1 MNTGNSIEPSAPLR
15 TDSADPTSA
24 VPVKKAS
31 GAIAWLALLLALTAI
46 GLGVVTYREI
56 ATLKSDNSV
65 SEQLLQRDTRIS
77 ELQGKLESLG
87 ALVSE
92 TRAGLQG
99 LEQAQLLTEQQLRG
113 LTAGMSIDNSDLAV
127 AEIEQLLVM
136 AIHNLTLERDVDT
149 ALAALEA
156 ADRRMASLDEPQLSA
171 TRAQLTADINSLKAV
186 NQVDTTGLSLYLA
199 DLIGRV
205 SDLPLNQVPLVE
217 SVIDDVTVDASQPA
231 WRRLL
236 LAVWQEFRSMFVVT
250 RTGSNAQATLVPD
263 ETYFLYQNL
272 RLQLETARLAVIRQD
287 TENLRISMQMI
298 SSWLTDYFDTSDS
311 SVVNI
316 LQTAE
321 KMSALEL
328 APELPDISSSL
339 ETLHVYIKASAAETG
354 LP

>member
-1 MNTGNSIEPSAPLR
+1 MNTGNSIEPSGPLR
-15 TDSADPTSA
+15 TDSPDPKSELPA
-24 VPVKKAS
+24 KKS
-31 GAIAWLALLLALTAI
+31 GGAIAWLALLLALTAG
-46 GLGVVTYREI
+46 GLGVVTYRDI
-56 ATLKSDNSV
+56 ATLKSDTSV
-65 SEQLLQRDTRIS
+65 SEQLVQRDNRIS

-87 ALVSE
+87 AMLLE
-92 TRAGLQG
+92 TRASLQG
-99 LEQAQLLTEQQLRG
+99 LEQAQLLNEQQLRG

-127 AEIEQLLVM
+127 AEIEQLLIM

-156 ADRRMASLDEPQLSA
+156 ADKRIASLDEPQLSA

-199 DLIGRV
+199 DLLGRV
-205 SDLPLNQVPLVE
+205 SDLPLNQVPVVE
-217 SVIDDVTVDASQPA
+217 SVMVDIPEDATRPA

-250 RTGSNAQATLVPD
+250 RTGSNAQATLLPD

-287 TENLRISMQMI
+287 TENLRTSLQLI

-311 SVVNI
+311 SVANI
-316 LQTAE
+316 LQTTE
-321 KMSALEL
+321 KMAALEL
-328 APELPDISSSL
+328 DPELPDISSSL
-339 ETLHVYIKASAAETG
+339 ETLHVYIKASGDGTG
-354 LP
+354 MQ